1 VEYLPGE
8 RVRHPGQPEWGI
20 GQVLNGAS
28 ELRAPIFFV
37 NGKRKLIS
45 FKYVQLER
53 VAGKEAESVLL
64 DNLAVSEKPDF
75 EYTTLDEAIASF
87 IARYPKGFEESA
99 YLELERAPKELM
111 HQQFA
116 ESLSE
121 NAFSHLLEND
131 KFHEICEH
139 ILRLVKGTNFIFPNE
154 KATLRKG
161 LKDEELQALFARSL
175 FALLYENDNEKA
187 RTETFFGCLKK
198 LGAAKWTI
206 ATFFPGVAFP
216 KQKLI
221 LKPPVTKL
229 AAERSAFDLAY
240 DVKPNWKTEERL
252 QRFAGYLMKS
262 LTEKGLPPQD
272 MFDVYA
278 FAASIAREPS

>member
-8 RVRHPGQPEWGI
+8 RVRHPGQPDWGI
-20 GQVLNGAS
+20 GQVLSGAS
-28 ELRAPIFFV
+28 DVRAPIFFV

-53 VAGKEAESVLL
+53 VEGKEAESVLL

-75 EYTTLDEAIASF
+75 EYTTLSEAVDGF
-87 IARYPKGFEESA
+87 IARYPKGFEDPT
-99 YLELERAPKELM
+99 YLELERAPKENLH
-111 HQQFA
+111 HQFV

-121 NAFSHLLEND
+121 DAFSHLLEND

-139 ILRLVKGTNFIFPNE
+139 ILRLVKGTNLIFPNE

-161 LKDEELQALFARSL
+161 FKDEDVQALFARSL
-175 FALLYENDNEKA
+175 FTLLYENDNEKA
-187 RTETFFGCLKK
+187 RGETFFGCLKK

-216 KQKLI
+216 RTKLI
-221 LKPPVTKL
+221 LKPPITKL

-240 DVKPNWKTEERL
+240 DANPNWKTAERL
-252 QRFAGYLMKS
+252 QRFAAYLMDS
-262 LTEKGLPPQD
+262 LTEKGVPPKD

-278 FAASIAREPS
+278 FAASIARESS